1 VKSRL
6 EIKRVG
12 IIGTGVMGRGIA
24 QITAESGYETL
35 IYDAKPEA
43 VIDALNT
50 IKKMLERAVEKG
62 AKTSGEAEAT
72 LKRIKPCR
80 SIEEVARGE
89 VDLVIE
95 AVYEDVE
102 TKRQVFQELDRHCKK
117 ECILASN
124 TSSISITLIASYTKR
139 PENVIGLHFFNPAP
153 VMKLVE
159 VVLGEWTS
167 RETLETALKFVESLG
182 KVPVQVKD
190 TPGFIVNRLII
201 PLINEA
207 AQMVM
212 EGVAKPE
219 DIDTACK
226 LGLNHP
232 IGPLALADLIG
243 LDVIQA
249 IMETLYRETG
259 DPKYRVSPLIRRM
272 VRAGLL
278 GRKTGRGFYT
288 YAK

>member
-1 VKSRL
+1 MV
-6 EIKRVG
+6 EVKRVG
-12 IIGTGVMGRGIA
+12 VVGAGTMGRGIA
-24 QITAESGYETL
+24 QVTAEAGYETL
-35 IYDAKPEA
+35 IYDVKPEA
-43 VIDALNT
+43 VLDALNT
-50 IKKMLERAVEKG
+50 IKKMMERAVEKG
-62 AKTSGEAEAT
+62 AKTQVEAEAV
-72 LKRIKPCR
+72 LKRVKPC
-80 SIEEVARGE
+80 SSLEELAHGDI
-89 VDLVIE
+89 DLAIE
-95 AVYEDVE
+95 AVFEDVE
-102 TKRQVFQELDRHCKK
+102 VKRQVFQELDKHCKA

-124 TSSISITLIASYTKR
+124 TSSISITLLASYTKR
-139 PENVIGLHFFNPAP
+139 PGKVIGLHFFNPAP

-167 RETLETALKFVESLG
+167 PETLETALKFVESLG
-182 KVPVQVKD
+182 KVPVKVKD

-201 PLINEA
+201 PFINEA

-259 DPKYRVSPLIRRM
+259 DPKYRVCPLIRRM

-278 GRKTGRGFYT
+278 GRKSGRGFYN

>member
-1 VKSRL
+1 MKGRL

-50 IKKMLERAVEKG
+50 IRKMLERAVEKG

-72 LKRIKPCR
+72 FKRIKPCR

>member
-1 VKSRL
+1 M

-24 QITAESGYETL
+24 QVTAENGYETL

-43 VIDALNT
+43 VVDALNT
-50 IKKMLERAVEKG
+50 IKKMLGRAVEKG
-62 AKTSGEAEAT
+62 AKTREEAENT
-72 LKRIKPCR
+72 FKRIKPCR
-80 SIEEVARGE
+80 SIEELAKGE

-95 AVYEDVE
+95 AVYEDTEV
-102 TKRQVFQELDRHCKK
+102 KRQVFQELDKHCKT

-124 TSSISITLIASYTKR
+124 TSSISITLLASYTKR
-139 PENVIGLHFFNPAP
+139 PEKVIGLHFFNPAP

-201 PLINEA
+201 PFINEA

-259 DPKYRVSPLIRRM
+259 DPKYRVSPLIKRM